1 MSRKTKSSEDV
12 GPQVPAYI
20 VTFSDMITLLLTF
33 FVLLLSMATEQKE
46 ELFTA
51 GQSAFKR
58 SLADFGL
65 SGSLFSRRSGLDFN
79 HPKAKY
85 KVDEGQDEPDDRSI
99 DSEMEM
105 LRRQLLDLERTMKIL
120 PSQISGVSKTFTVTD
135 VHFNR
140 GGWGLNKPARQFLT
154 TYCRQSAES
163 MGTGAVTFYVVGL
176 AGAEPSERLQ
186 WQVSARR
193 AEAVANF
200 IRGQSGEGSNWS
212 VYSWGAGPGGD
223 WSGPGG
229 VISKQTDIMIVALTG
244 GR

>member
-1 MSRKTKSSEDV
+1 MSRKRKSSGDG

-20 VTFSDMITLLLTF
+20 VTFSDMVTLLLTF
-33 FVLLLSMATEQKE
+33 FVLLLAMASEQKE

-58 SLADFGL
+58 ALADFGL
-65 SGSLFSRRSGLDFN
+65 SGSLFSKHSGLDFK

-85 KVDEGQDEPDDRSI
+85 KIDEGQDEANDRSI
-99 DSEMEM
+99 DAEMEIV
-105 LRRQLLDLERTMKIL
+105 RRRLLDLEKTIKIM
-120 PSQISGVSKTFTVTD
+120 PSQIVGVSKTFTVTD
-135 VHFNR
+135 IHFNR
-140 GGWGLNKPARQFLT
+140 GGCGLNKSSKEFLT
-154 TYCRQSAES
+154 TYCRQLEEGLGVGS
-163 MGTGAVTFYVVGL
+163 VTLYVVGL
-176 AGAEPSERLQ
+176 AGSESSERQQ

-200 IRGQSGEGSNWS
+200 IKGRLGEQLNWF

-229 VISKQTDIMIVALTG
+229 VISKQTDIMIVALTAG
-244 GR
+244 N

>member
-1 MSRKTKSSEDV
+1 MSRKRKSSEE
-12 GPQVPAYI
+12 GGLQVPAYI
-20 VTFSDMITLLLTF
+20 VTFSDMVTLLLTF
-33 FVLLLSMATEQKE
+33 FVLLLSMATEQKD
-46 ELFTA
+46 ELFTV
-51 GQSAFKR
+51 GQSSFKR

-65 SGSLFSRRSGLDFN
+65 SGSLFSKHSGIDFK
-79 HPKAKY
+79 HPKPKY
-85 KVDEGQDEPDDRSI
+85 KIDEGQDEPDDRSI

-105 LRRQLLDLERTMKIL
+105 VRRQLLDLERTMKIL
-120 PSQISGVSKTFTVTD
+120 PSQISGVSKTFTVAD

-186 WQVSARR
+186 WQISARR

-229 VISKQTDIMIVALTG
+229 VISKQTDIMIVALTA